1 MIFMKKLLIFS
12 KQSGA
17 FKTPLIFFD
26 KNRFLHYHLSRVTV
40 LKEDYMLLKNTK
52 INETFP
58 FTFEA
63 VGACDLETLA
73 FAISEIKK
81 NGLLGKVTRLVT
93 IRGLDDLMKNGLI
106 RPMLQMAH
114 DAGIRLIVPPVSPL
128 MEVYENGT
136 LELRRN
142 FDPEQGPWIGTTWN
156 NATLRKCDRV
166 LQEFR
171 LEYREEFSL
180 RDDFGVLVTDLG
192 LLRGEVLGFFGK
204 ISVLCGTSSNQ
215 KARKIDLSKASCLS
229 INLVPASVEEVQE
242 TCSGISAIFDFY
254 VNPPRQLVDNPKLAD
269 SEQWYNREKIIARAP
284 LYIEAIAG
292 PCVVKAEGTKTIGQ
306 LLERDYLINVA
317 IPQQTRDF
325 LDVLEV
331 CNTAPYEVIDG

>member
-1 MIFMKKLLIFS
+1 MKLVN
-12 KQSGA
+12 
-17 FKTPLIFFD
+17 T
-26 KNRFLHYHLSRVTV
+26 VTG
-40 LKEDYMLLKNTK
+40 E
-52 INETFP
+52 EFP

-63 VGACDLETLA
+63 VGACDVETLA

-81 NGLLGKVTRLVT
+81 NGLLGKVRRLVT
-93 IRGLDDLMKNGLI
+93 IRGLNDLMENGLI

-114 DAGIRLIVPPVSPL
+114 DAGIRLIPPPVSPL
-128 MEVYENGT
+128 MEIYENGT

-156 NATLRKCDRV
+156 NATLRECDRV

-171 LEYREEFSL
+171 REYKNEFSL

-192 LLRGEVLGFFGK
+192 LLSGEALEFFTK
-204 ISVLCGTSSNQ
+204 VSVLCGTSNNE
-215 KARKIDLSKASCLS
+215 KAWKIHWSKTNCLS
-229 INLVPASVEEVQE
+229 INLVPASIEEVGE
-242 TCSGISAIFDFY
+242 TCSAIPAIFDFY

-269 SEQWYNREKIIARAP
+269 NEQWYNREKIIARAP
-284 LYIEAIAG
+284 LYIEAIGG

-306 LLERDYLINVA
+306 LLDRDYLINVA

-331 CNTAPYEVIDG
+331 CNTAPYEVVDE